1 MSIRFRS
8 AIVAVA
14 AVITLATP
22 AAAQQRAGLMGE
34 LMKDVSDV
42 QGKLVGLAKA
52 MPADKY
58 DWRPGAGVRSVS
70 EVFLHLASDN
80 YLLPSIVGFQAPA
93 TSGIKPTDFSTLAAF
108 EKQKLSPDAT
118 VVAMNI
124 SFAHLLKSMA
134 DTPDSRLDE
143 RVKFFGQDMSVR
155 QVWVVT
161 AAHLHEHLGQSIAY
175 ARTNG
180 VTPPWSQKT
189 Q

>member
-1 MSIRFRS
+1 MSSRFRS
-8 AIVAVA
+8 AVVAVA
-14 AVITLATP
+14 AIISLAAP

-34 LMKDVSDV
+34 LMKDVGDV
-42 QGKLVGLAKA
+42 QGKLTSLAKA

-80 YLLPSIVGFQAPA
+80 YLLPSIVGFAAPA
-93 TSGIKPTDFSTLAAF
+93 ASGIKPTDFSTLAAF
-108 EKQKLSPDAT
+108 EKQNLSPDAT
-118 VVAMNI
+118 VAAMNT
-124 SFAHLLKSMA
+124 SFAHLLKAMA

-155 QVWVVT
+155 QVWVAT

-180 VTPPWSQKT
+180 VTPPWSQKA

>member
-1 MSIRFRS
+1 MSIRFRN
-8 AIVAVA
+8 AIIGVVA
-14 AVITLATP
+14 AVSFATP

-42 QGKLVGLAKA
+42 QGKLTALAKA

-58 DWRPGAGVRSVS
+58 DWRPGTGVRSVS

-80 YLLPSIVGFQAPA
+80 YLLPSIVGFQPDPA
-93 TSGIKPTDFSTLAAF
+93 SGVNPKDFATLTTF
-108 EKQKLSPDAT
+108 EKQRLSPDAT
-118 VVAMNI
+118 VTALQV

-134 DTPDSRLDE
+134 ATPDSRLDD

-155 QVWVVT
+155 QVWVAT

>member
-8 AIVAVA
+8 AVIAIA
-14 AVITLATP
+14 AAISLAAP
-22 AAAQQRAGLMGE
+22 AGAQQRAGLMGE
-34 LMKDVSDV
+34 LMKDVGDV

-58 DWRPGAGVRSVS
+58 GWRPGVGVRSVS

-80 YLLPSIVGFQAPA
+80 YLLPAIVGFQPPA
-93 TSGIKPTDFSTLAAF
+93 ASGVNPTDFATLAKF
-108 EKQKLSPDAT
+108 EKQNLSPDAT
-118 VVAMNI
+118 VTAMQV

-134 DTPDSRLDE
+134 ETPDSRLDE

-155 QVWVVT
+155 QVWVAT

-180 VTPPWSQKT
+180 VTPPWSLKQ
-189 Q
+189 

>member
-8 AIVAVA
+8 AFIAVA
-14 AVITLATP
+14 AALSLSVP
-22 AAAQQRAGLMGE
+22 AGAQQRPGLMGE
-34 LMKDVSDV
+34 LMKDVNDV

-58 DWRPGAGVRSVS
+58 DWRPAAGVRSVS

-80 YLLPSIVGFQAPA
+80 YLLPSVVGFPPPSA
-93 TSGIKPTDFSTLAAF
+93 SGIKPTDFSTLTTF

-118 VVAMNI
+118 VAAMNT
-124 SFAHLLKSMA
+124 SFAFLLKSMA

-155 QVWVVT
+155 QLWVIT

-180 VTPPWSQKT
+180 VTPPWSQKA

>member
-1 MSIRFRS
+1 MPNRFRNTV
-8 AIVAVA
+8 IAVA
-14 AVITLATP
+14 AVLSLAAP
-22 AAAQQRAGLMGE
+22 ASAQQRAGLMGE
-34 LMKDVSDV
+34 LMKDVGDL

-52 MPADKY
+52 VPADKY

-80 YLLPSIVGFQAPA
+80 YLLPSIVGFPAPA
-93 TSGIKPTDFSTLAAF
+93 ASGIKPTDFSTLATF

-118 VVAMNI
+118 VAAMNT
-124 SFAHLLKSMA
+124 SFAHLLESMA
-134 DTPDSRLDE
+134 ATPDSRLDE

-155 QVWVVT
+155 QVWVAT

-180 VTPPWSQKT
+180 VTPPWSQKS

>member
-1 MSIRFRS
+1 MSSRFRS
-8 AIVAVA
+8 AVVAVA
-14 AVITLATP
+14 AIISLAAP

-34 LMKDVSDV
+34 LMKDVGDV
-42 QGKLVGLAKA
+42 QGKLTSLAKA

-80 YLLPSIVGFQAPA
+80 YLLPSIVGFAAPA
-93 TSGIKPTDFSTLAAF
+93 ASGIKPTDFSTLAAF

-118 VVAMNI
+118 VAAMNV
-124 SFAHLLKSMA
+124 SFAHLLKAMA

-155 QVWVVT
+155 QVWVAT

-180 VTPPWSQKT
+180 VTPPWSQKA

>member
-1 MSIRFRS
+1 MSLRFRN
-8 AIVAVA
+8 AIIAVA
-14 AVITLATP
+14 AVVSLAAP

-34 LMKDVSDV
+34 LMKDVTDV

-80 YLLPSIVGFQAPA
+80 YLLPAIVGFQPPA
-93 TSGIKPTDFSTLAAF
+93 ASGVNPKDFATLTTF

-118 VVAMNI
+118 VAAMNT

>member
-1 MSIRFRS
+1 MSPRLRS
-8 AIVAVA
+8 AVVAVA
-14 AVITLATP
+14 AAFSLAVP
-22 AAAQQRAGLMGE
+22 AAAQQRAGIMGE
-34 LMKDVSDV
+34 LMKDVTDV
-42 QGKLVGLAKA
+42 QGKLVSLAKA

-70 EVFLHLASDN
+70 EVYLHLASDN
-80 YLLPSIVGFQAPA
+80 YLLPSIAGFPAPA
-93 TSGIKPTDFSTLAAF
+93 ASGIKPTDFSTLATF

-118 VVAMNI
+118 AAAMQL

-134 DTPDSRLDE
+134 DTPDARLDE

-155 QVWVVT
+155 QVWVST

-180 VTPPWSQKT
+180 ITPPWSQK